1 MTTSNDG
8 QESITARLIRWLG
21 AALAGF
27 AWIVNTGWLVGRI
40 VSDRFLWSQFLLW
53 IPTPATLVFVALGV
67 MASFR
72 PGSTKKRRKRRHLVW
87 GGILVAMA
95 FVFLF
100 VENRFHR
107 IKTPERNGLRV
118 MHWTMSHA
126 RRPRDAHI
134 ENVEELIGDVSFLSE
149 AYGLNWPEAM
159 DTLLGSEGKMARAGR
174 YWILSTIDIIEAR
187 TIISRDGV
195 EISLVRLDTTEQL
208 GRVLIVYLIDL
219 PSSPTVGRAAQARSV
234 RHLLDGMSI
243 PRADLI
249 VGDFNTPR
257 GSRSLSILFP
267 DMHHA
272 YDDAGRGYGASFH
285 RVFPLYHIDH
295 ILLADDLR
303 ASSYELK
310 DPEVGRHLVQ
320 TTTIVPVSR

>member
-1 MTTSNDG
+1 MTTPIARP
-8 QESITARLIRWLG
+8 ESPATRLLRWSA
-21 AALAGF
+21 AALAGL
-27 AWIVNTGWLVGRI
+27 AWIVITGWLVGRI

-53 IPTPATLVFVALGV
+53 IPTPVTLAFIALGL

-72 PGSTKKRRKRRHLVW
+72 PGSTKRRRKRRQLVW

-95 FVFLF
+95 FVFFF

-107 IKTPERNGLRV
+107 MGTPERNGLQV

-126 RRPRDAHI
+126 KRPRDAHI
-134 ENVEELIGDVSFLSE
+134 KKIEQLVGDVNFLSE
-149 AYGLNWPEAM
+149 AWGMNWPEAM
-159 DTLLGSEGKMARAGR
+159 DTLLGPEGKMARAGR
-174 YWILSTIDIIEAR
+174 YWILSTIKIIEAR

-195 EISLVRLDTTEQL
+195 EISLVQLDATEQF
-208 GRVLIVYLIDL
+208 GRVLIVYLVDL

-234 RHLLDGMSI
+234 RHLLDAMSI
-243 PRADLI
+243 PRADMI

-295 ILLADDLR
+295 ILLTVDMQAT
-303 ASSYELK
+303 SYELVN
-310 DPEVGRHLVQ
+310 PGLGRHDVQ
-320 TTTIVPVSR
+320 VATIRRKP

>member
-1 MTTSNDG
+1 MTTPIARP
-8 QESITARLIRWLG
+8 ESPATRLLRWSA

-27 AWIVNTGWLVGRI
+27 AWIVITGWLVGRI

-53 IPTPATLVFVALGV
+53 IPTPVTLVFVALGL

-72 PGSTKKRRKRRHLVW
+72 PGSTKRRRKRRQLVW

-107 IKTPERNGLRV
+107 MGTPEKNGLRV
-118 MHWTMSHA
+118 MHWTMSHSK
-126 RRPRDAHI
+126 RPRDAHI
-134 ENVEELIGDVSFLSE
+134 EKIEQLVGDVNFLSE
-149 AYGLNWPEAM
+149 AWGMNWPEAM
-159 DTLLGSEGKMARAGR
+159 DTLLGPEGKMARAGR
-174 YWILSTIDIIEAR
+174 YWILSTIKIIEAR

-195 EISLVRLDTTEQL
+195 EISLVQLDASEQF
-208 GRVLIVYLIDL
+208 GRVLIVYLVDL
-219 PSSPTVGRAAQARSV
+219 PSSPTVGRAAQARSA
-234 RHLLDGMSI
+234 RHLLDAMSI
-243 PRADLI
+243 PRADMI

-295 ILLADDLR
+295 ILLTADMQ
-303 ASSYELK
+303 ATSYELVN
-310 DPEVGRHLVQ
+310 PGLGRHDVQ
-320 TTTIVPVSR
+320 VATIRRKP

>member
-1 MTTSNDG
+1 MTTPIARP
-8 QESITARLIRWLG
+8 ESPATRLLRWSA

-27 AWIVNTGWLVGRI
+27 AWIVITGWLVGRI

-53 IPTPATLVFVALGV
+53 IPTPVTLAFIALGL

-72 PGSTKKRRKRRHLVW
+72 PGSTKRRRKRRQLVW
-87 GGILVAMA
+87 GGILIAMS

-107 IKTPERNGLRV
+107 MGTPERNGLRV

-134 ENVEELIGDVSFLSE
+134 EKVEEMAGDVNFLSE
-149 AYGLNWPEAM
+149 AWGMNWPEAM
-159 DTLLGSEGKMARAGR
+159 DTLLGPEGKMARAGR
-174 YWILSTIDIIEAR
+174 YWILSTIKIIEAR

-195 EISLVRLDTTEQL
+195 EISLVQLDATEQF
-208 GRVLIVYLIDL
+208 GRVLIVYLVDL

-234 RHLLDGMSI
+234 RHLLDAMSI
-243 PRADLI
+243 PGPDMI
-249 VGDFNTPR
+249 VGDFNTLR
-257 GSRSLSILFP
+257 SSRSLSILFP

-285 RVFPLYHIDH
+285 RAFPLYHIDH
-295 ILLADDLR
+295 ILLTADMQ
-303 ASSYELK
+303 ATSYELVN
-310 DPEVGRHLVQ
+310 PGLGRHYVQ
-320 TTTIVPVSR
+320 VATIRRKP

>member
-1 MTTSNDG
+1 
-8 QESITARLIRWLG
+8 
-21 AALAGF
+21 
-27 AWIVNTGWLVGRI
+27 
-40 VSDRFLWSQFLLW
+40 
-53 IPTPATLVFVALGV
+53 
-67 MASFR
+67 
-72 PGSTKKRRKRRHLVW
+72 
-87 GGILVAMA
+87 MA

-107 IKTPERNGLRV
+107 MGTPEKNGLRV

-126 RRPRDAHI
+126 KRPRDAHI
-134 ENVEELIGDVSFLSE
+134 EKIEPLVGDVNFLSE
-149 AYGLNWPEAM
+149 AWGMNWPEAM
-159 DTLLGSEGKMARAGR
+159 DTLLGPEGKMARAGR
-174 YWILSTIDIIEAR
+174 YWILSTIKIIEAR

-195 EISLVRLDTTEQL
+195 KISLVQLDATEQF
-208 GRVLIVYLIDL
+208 GRVLIVYLVDL

-234 RHLLDGMSI
+234 RHLLDAMSI
-243 PRADLI
+243 PPADMI

-295 ILLADDLR
+295 ILLTADMQ
-303 ASSYELK
+303 ATSYELVN
-310 DPEVGRHLVQ
+310 PGLGRHDVQ
-320 TTTIVPVSR
+320 VATIRKKP

>member
-1 MTTSNDG
+1 MTTSNAG
-8 QESITARLIRWLG
+8 QESIIARLIRWLG
-21 AALAGF
+21 AALAGL
-27 AWIVNTGWLVGRI
+27 AWIVITGWLVGGI

-53 IPTPATLVFVALGV
+53 IPTPVTIVFVALGL

-72 PGSTKKRRKRRHLVW
+72 PGSTKKRRRRRQLVW
-87 GGILVAMA
+87 GGILIAIA

-107 IKTPERNGLRV
+107 MGTPERNGLRV
-118 MHWTMSHA
+118 LHWTMSHA

-134 ENVEELIGDVSFLSE
+134 EKVEELIGDVSFLSE

-159 DTLLGSEGKMARAGR
+159 SRLLGPEGKMARAGR

-195 EISLVRLDTTEQL
+195 EISLVQLDTTEQL

-219 PSSPTVGRAAQARSV
+219 PSAPTIGRAAQARSV
-234 RHLLDGMSI
+234 RLLLDGMSI
-243 PRADLI
+243 PRADMI

-295 ILLADDLR
+295 ILLTVDMQAT
-303 ASSYELK
+303 SYELVN
-310 DPEVGRHLVQ
+310 PGLGRHDVQ
-320 TTTIVPVSR
+320 VATIRRKP

>member
-1 MTTSNDG
+1 MTTPIARP
-8 QESITARLIRWLG
+8 ESPATRLLRWSA

-27 AWIVNTGWLVGRI
+27 AWIVITGWLVGRI

-53 IPTPATLVFVALGV
+53 IPTPVTLVFVALGLL
-67 MASFR
+67 ASFR
-72 PGSTKKRRKRRHLVW
+72 PGSTKRRRKRRQLVW
-87 GGILVAMA
+87 GGILVVMA

-107 IKTPERNGLRV
+107 MGTPERNGLRV

-126 RRPRDAHI
+126 KRPRDAHI
-134 ENVEELIGDVSFLSE
+134 EKIEPLVGDVNFLSE
-149 AYGLNWPEAM
+149 AWGMNWPEAM
-159 DTLLGSEGKMARAGR
+159 DTLLGPEGKMARAGR
-174 YWILSTIDIIEAR
+174 YWILSTIKIIEAR

-195 EISLVRLDTTEQL
+195 EISLVQLDATEQF
-208 GRVLIVYLIDL
+208 GRVLIVYLVDL

-234 RHLLDGMSI
+234 RHLLDAMSI
-243 PRADLI
+243 PRADMI

-267 DMHHA
+267 DLHHA

-285 RVFPLYHIDH
+285 RAFPLYHIDH
-295 ILLADDLR
+295 ILLTADMQ
-303 ASSYELK
+303 ATSYELVN
-310 DPEVGRHLVQ
+310 PGLGRHYVQ
-320 TTTIVPVSR
+320 VATIRRKP

>member
-1 MTTSNDG
+1 MTTPIARP
-8 QESITARLIRWLG
+8 ESPATRLLRWSA

-27 AWIVNTGWLVGRI
+27 AWIVITGWLVGRI

-53 IPTPATLVFVALGV
+53 IPTPVTLAFIALGL

-72 PGSTKKRRKRRHLVW
+72 PGSTKRRRKRRQLVW

-95 FVFLF
+95 FVFFF

-107 IKTPERNGLRV
+107 MGTPERNGLQV

-126 RRPRDAHI
+126 KRPRDAHI
-134 ENVEELIGDVSFLSE
+134 KKIEQLVGDVNFLSE
-149 AYGLNWPEAM
+149 AWGMNWPEAM
-159 DTLLGSEGKMARAGR
+159 DTLLGPEGKMARAGR
-174 YWILSTIDIIEAR
+174 YWILSTIKIIEAR

-195 EISLVRLDTTEQL
+195 EISLVQLDATEQL
-208 GRVLIVYLIDL
+208 GRVLIVYLVDL
-219 PSSPTVGRAAQARSV
+219 PSSPTVGRAAQAKSV
-234 RHLLDGMSI
+234 RRLLNTLTI
-243 PRADLI
+243 PRPDMI

-267 DMHHA
+267 GLHHA

-285 RVFPLYHIDH
+285 RAFPLYHIDH
-295 ILLADDLR
+295 MLLAHDMQ
-303 ASSYELK
+303 ATSYELI
-310 DPEVGRHLVQ
+310 DPGMGRHDVQ
-320 TTTIVPVSR
+320 VATVKGKR